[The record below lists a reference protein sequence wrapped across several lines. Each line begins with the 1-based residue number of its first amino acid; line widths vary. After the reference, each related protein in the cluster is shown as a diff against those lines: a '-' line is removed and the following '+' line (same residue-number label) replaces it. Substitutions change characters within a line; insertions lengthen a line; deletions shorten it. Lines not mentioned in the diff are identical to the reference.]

1 MSPSVGDAG
10 NADALHSAYR
20 HIASSRGVNMA
31 IHDSGARLSLVA
43 AACAAAL
50 ASPAVMGQQAPRG
63 TSANDLEEI
72 VVSARRRE
80 ENVQDVPI
88 SIVALNAEALE
99 FRGVQQLSDL
109 SLQVPN
115 IVLMGGG
122 ATGETSGNFHMRG
135 IPGIATY
142 VDGVWQSS
150 DAGLMTM
157 NVVEVER
164 VEVLRGPQGTLF
176 GKNSTGGAIQ
186 YVTKLPTDE
195 FGAKIELTG
204 GEYDRRDVVASVDV
218 PVADNLAIKLTGAQL
233 YRDGFI
239 TSRTTGRKFGDI
251 DDRLLRGDFLW
262 TPSDDV
268 TFRFIAESTDIDRNG
283 SARTLEEIRLTNARP
298 RAYNS
303 AGYPFT
309 NATHV
314 SGFPGGVV
322 GRWETMS
329 DVENDGYV
337 SDLLRV
343 TIDGE
348 VQINDN
354 LLFKTITGYRDIE
367 DRVYTDWDAAEITLI
382 EDDRWRANDQLTQ
395 EFQIQHSLSD
405 RISYVAGFYYW
416 NEYSATRTFRWT
428 FTEFRTGQ
436 LSQAAVTAAQPGFT
450 FTPGNSDVY
459 TGAETS
465 GQAIFGEV
473 NVALTDK
480 LDLTVGVRFNDEE
493 IESYQ
498 ITGTGVQLP
507 ALPDTDPV
515 GDVFAGNKQTVGVAA
530 FDSTTPRVSIAY
542 DWRDNL
548 MVYASYA
555 EGFGAG
561 GINVNPVLGIVPYG
575 PEELSN
581 YEIGLR
587 SDWWDGN
594 LRVNATAFDS
604 EWEGIQLSQ
613 APPDP
618 NNPGLSIPNPIIV
631 NAAAADASGI
641 EIETNWSIGE
651 AWRIDASLAFL
662 DTAYT
667 NPGDATQIQL
677 NTPFAYA
684 PERSYSIGVQHTAS
698 LANSGRLVTRLDY
711 GWMDDYERS
720 REIRFQATQEA
731 FGLLNARVVYEP
743 PAQNWRLSVFGTNLS
758 DEKYLNSGMV
768 SGAFSVD
775 AATVGRP
782 REVGASLQLFFD

>member
-1 MSPSVGDAG
+1 MIPSK
-10 NADALHSAYR
+10 STR
-20 HIASSRGVNMA
+20 P
-31 IHDSGARLSLVA
+31 LSLVA
-43 AACAAAL
+43 AACSTAL
-50 ASPAVMGQQAPRG
+50 LQSIEAQQPPSGASAGG
-63 TSANDLEEI
+63 LEEI

-80 ENVQDVPI
+80 ENLQDVPI
-88 SIVALNAEALE
+88 SIVALNSEALE
-99 FRGVQQLSDL
+99 LRGVQQLSDVG
-109 SLQVPN
+109 LQVPN
-115 IVLMGGG
+115 VVLMGGG

-164 VEVLRGPQGTLF
+164 IEVLRGPQGTLF

-186 YVTKLPTDE
+186 YVTKLPANE
-195 FGAKIELTG
+195 FGAKVELTG
-204 GEYDRRDVVASVDV
+204 GEYDRLDVVASVDV
-218 PVADNLAIKLTGAQL
+218 PLGENLAMKLTGAQL
-233 YRDGFI
+233 TRDGFI
-239 TSRTTGRKFGDI
+239 TSKTTGRKTGDI
-251 DDRLLRGDFLW
+251 DDRLFRGDFVW
-262 TPSDDV
+262 TPTDDLM
-268 TFRFIAESTDIDRNG
+268 FRFVAESTDLDRNG

-298 RAYNS
+298 RAYNT

-309 NATHV
+309 NLTHV
-314 SGFPGGVV
+314 SGFEGGAV
-322 GRWETMS
+322 GEWETMS

-343 TIDGE
+343 TVDGE
-348 VQINDN
+348 LRITDKLV
-354 LLFKTITGYRDIE
+354 FKTITGYREIE

-382 EDDRWRANDQLTQ
+382 EDDRWRENDQLTQ
-395 EFQIQHSLSD
+395 EFQFQHTIND
-405 RISYVAGFYYW
+405 RISYVAGLYYW
-416 NEYSATRTFRWT
+416 NEYSATRTLRWT

-436 LSQAAVTAAQPGFT
+436 LSQAAVFAAQPGFT
-450 FTPGNSDVY
+450 FTPGNSDNYV
-459 TGAETS
+459 GAETS

-473 NVALTDK
+473 NIGLTDR
-480 LDLTVGVRFNDEE
+480 LDLTVGVRYNDED
-493 IESYQ
+493 IESYN
-498 ITGTGVQLP
+498 ITPTGVQLP
-507 ALPDTDPV
+507 PLPDTDPV
-515 GDVFAGNKQTVGVAA
+515 GDVFAGSKQVVGEEA
-530 FDSTTPRVSIAY
+530 FDSTTPRVSISY

-561 GINVNPVLGIVPYG
+561 GINVNPVLGVVPYG

-581 YEIGLR
+581 YEIGMR
-587 SDWWDGN
+587 SDWWDGK
-594 LRVNATAFDS
+594 LRLNATAFDS
-604 EWEGIQLSQ
+604 KWEGIQLSQ

-631 NAAAADASGI
+631 NAAAADASGV
-641 EIETNWSIGE
+641 EVETQWSISE
-651 AWRIDASLAFL
+651 AWRVDASVGLL

-667 NPGDATQIQL
+667 NPGDATQIRL

-684 PERSYSIGVQHTAS
+684 PELSYSIGVQHTAS
-698 LANSGRLVTRLDY
+698 LASSGRLISRLDY

-731 FGLLNARVVYEP
+731 FGLLNARLAYEP
-743 PAQNWRLSVFGTNLS
+743 PAQDWRLSVFGTNLT

-782 REVGASLQLFFD
+782 REVGVSLQVFFD

>member
-1 MSPSVGDAG
+1 M
-10 NADALHSAYR
+10 AL
-20 HIASSRGVNMA
+20 
-31 IHDSGARLSLVA
+31 HDSGAWLSLVA
-43 AACAAAL
+43 VACAAAL
-50 ASPAVMGQQAPRG
+50 AKVDAQQPASGASVGG
-63 TSANDLEEI
+63 LEEI
-72 VVSARRRE
+72 VVSARRRD

-88 SIVALNAEALE
+88 SIVALSSESLE
-99 FRGVQQLSDL
+99 LRGVQQLSDIG
-109 SLQVPN
+109 LQVPN
-115 IVLMGGG
+115 VVLMGGG
-122 ATGETSGNFHMRG
+122 ATGETTGNFHMRG

-157 NVVEVER
+157 SVVEVER

-186 YVTKLPTDE
+186 YVTKLPASE

-204 GEYDRRDVVASVDV
+204 GEYDRRDVVASVDL
-218 PVADNLAIKLTGAQL
+218 PISDNLVAKLTGAQL

-239 TSRTTGRKFGDI
+239 TSLTTGRKFGDI
-251 DDRLLRGDFLW
+251 DDRLFRGDFLW
-262 TPSDDV
+262 TPSEDV
-268 TFRFIAESTDIDRNG
+268 AFRFIAESTDIDRNG

-314 SGFPGGVV
+314 SGFPGGEV
-322 GRWETMS
+322 GKWETMS

-343 TIDGE
+343 TVDGE
-348 VQINDN
+348 VRINDN
-354 LLFKTITGYRDIE
+354 LLFKSITGYRDIE

-382 EDDRWRANDQLTQ
+382 EDDRWRENDQLTQ
-395 EFQIQHSLSD
+395 EFQIQHTIND
-405 RISYVAGFYYW
+405 RIGYVAGFYYW
-416 NEYSATRTFRWT
+416 NEYSATRTLRWT

-436 LSQAAVTAAQPGFT
+436 LSQQAVFAAQPGFT
-450 FTPGNSDVY
+450 FTPGNSDVF

-473 NVALTDK
+473 NVGLTDK
-480 LDLTVGVRFNDEE
+480 LELTVGVRFNDEE
-493 IESYQ
+493 IESYT
-498 ITGTGVQLP
+498 IVPTGVQLP

-515 GDVFAGNKQTVGVAA
+515 GDVFAGNKRTVGATD
-530 FDSTTPRVSIAY
+530 FSSTTPRVSITY
-542 DWRDNL
+542 DWLDNV

-587 SDWWDGN
+587 SDWWNGN
-594 LRVNATAFDS
+594 LRLNATAFDS
-604 EWEGIQLSQ
+604 SWEGIQLSQ

-631 NAAAADASGI
+631 NAAQAEASGL
-641 EIETNWSIGE
+641 ELETQWSIGE

-684 PERSYSIGVQHTAS
+684 PERSYSVGVQHTAS
-698 LANSGRLVTRLDY
+698 LANAGRLITRLDY

-731 FGLLNARVVYEP
+731 FGLLNARMVYEP

-782 REVGASLQLFFD
+782 REVGASLQIRFE

>member
-1 MSPSVGDAG
+1 MIPSK
-10 NADALHSAYR
+10 STR
-20 HIASSRGVNMA
+20 P
-31 IHDSGARLSLVA
+31 LSLVA
-43 AACAAAL
+43 AACSTAL
-50 ASPAVMGQQAPRG
+50 LQSIEAQQPPSGASAGG
-63 TSANDLEEI
+63 LEEI

-80 ENVQDVPI
+80 ENLQDVPI
-88 SIVALNAEALE
+88 SIVALNSEALE
-99 FRGVQQLSDL
+99 LRGVQQLSDVG
-109 SLQVPN
+109 LQVPN
-115 IVLMGGG
+115 VVLMGGG

-164 VEVLRGPQGTLF
+164 IEVLRGPQGTLF

-186 YVTKLPTDE
+186 YVTKLPANE
-195 FGAKIELTG
+195 FGAKVELTG
-204 GEYDRRDVVASVDV
+204 GEYDRLDVVASVDV
-218 PVADNLAIKLTGAQL
+218 PLGENLAMKLTGAQL
-233 YRDGFI
+233 TRDGFI
-239 TSRTTGRKFGDI
+239 TSKTTGRKTGDI
-251 DDRLLRGDFLW
+251 DDRLFRGDFVW
-262 TPSDDV
+262 TPTDDLM
-268 TFRFIAESTDIDRNG
+268 FRFVAESTDLDRNG

-298 RAYNS
+298 RAYNT

-309 NATHV
+309 NLTHV
-314 SGFPGGVV
+314 SGFEGGAV
-322 GRWETMS
+322 GEWETMS

-343 TIDGE
+343 TVDGE
-348 VQINDN
+348 LRITDKLV
-354 LLFKTITGYRDIE
+354 FKTITGYREIE

-382 EDDRWRANDQLTQ
+382 EDDRWRENDQLTQ
-395 EFQIQHSLSD
+395 EFQFQHTIND
-405 RISYVAGFYYW
+405 RISYVAGLYYW
-416 NEYSATRTFRWT
+416 NEYSATRTLRWT

-436 LSQAAVTAAQPGFT
+436 LSQAAVFAAQPGFT
-450 FTPGNSDVY
+450 FTPGNSDNYV
-459 TGAETS
+459 GAETS

-473 NVALTDK
+473 NIGLTDR
-480 LDLTVGVRFNDEE
+480 LDLTVGVRYNDED
-493 IESYQ
+493 IESYN
-498 ITGTGVQLP
+498 ITPTGVQLP
-507 ALPDTDPV
+507 PLPDTDPV
-515 GDVFAGNKQTVGVAA
+515 GDVFAGIKQVVGEEA
-530 FDSTTPRVSIAY
+530 FDSTTPRVSISY

-561 GINVNPVLGIVPYG
+561 GINVNPVLGVVPYG

-581 YEIGLR
+581 YEIGMR
-587 SDWWDGN
+587 SDWWDGK
-594 LRVNATAFDS
+594 LRLNATAFDS
-604 EWEGIQLSQ
+604 KWEGIQLSQ

-631 NAAAADASGI
+631 NAAAADASGV
-641 EIETNWSIGE
+641 EVETQWSISE
-651 AWRIDASLAFL
+651 AWRVDASVGLL

-667 NPGDATQIQL
+667 NPGDATQIRL

-684 PERSYSIGVQHTAS
+684 PELSYSIGVQHTAS
-698 LANSGRLVTRLDY
+698 LASSGRLISRLDY

-731 FGLLNARVVYEP
+731 FGLLNARLAYEP
-743 PAQNWRLSVFGTNLS
+743 PAQDWRLSVFGTNLT

-782 REVGASLQLFFD
+782 REVGVSLQVFFD

>member
-1 MSPSVGDAG
+1 MTRRTSVGA
-10 NADALHSAYR
+10 
-20 HIASSRGVNMA
+20 
-31 IHDSGARLSLVA
+31 LSLVA
-43 AACAAAL
+43 AACSAAL
-50 ASPAVMGQQAPRG
+50 LQPSQAQQAPSG
-63 TSANDLEEI
+63 ANAGGLEEI

-88 SIVALNAEALE
+88 SIVALGSEQLE
-99 FRGVQQLSDL
+99 LRGIQQLSDL

-157 NVVEVER
+157 SVVEVER

-186 YVTKLPTDE
+186 YVTKLPANE

-218 PVADNLAIKLTGAQL
+218 PIADNLVTKLTGAQL

-251 DDRLLRGDFLW
+251 DDRLFRGDFLW

-268 TFRFIAESTDIDRNG
+268 TFRFIAESSDLDRNG

-298 RAYNS
+298 RAFNT

-309 NATHV
+309 NLTHV

-322 GRWETMS
+322 GEWETMS

-337 SDLLRV
+337 SDLMRV

-348 VQINDN
+348 IDLTDN
-354 LLFKTITGYRDIE
+354 IVFKTITGYRDIE

-382 EDDRWRANDQLTQ
+382 EDDRWRENDQLTQ
-395 EFQIQHSLSD
+395 EFQIQHTIND
-405 RISYVAGFYYW
+405 RIGYVAGFYYW

-436 LSQAAVTAAQPGFT
+436 LSQQAVFAAQPGFT
-450 FTPGNSDVY
+450 FTPGNSDNFV
-459 TGAETS
+459 GAETS

-473 NVALTDK
+473 NIALSDR

-493 IESYQ
+493 IESYTIAPTQ
-498 ITGTGVQLP
+498 VLLP
-507 ALPDTDPV
+507 ALPDTEPV
-515 GDVFAGNKQTVGVAA
+515 GDVFAGNKQTVGTAN
-530 FDSTTPRVSIAY
+530 FSSTTPRVSITY
-542 DWRDNL
+542 DWLDNV

-561 GINVNPVLGIVPYG
+561 GINVNPVLGVVPYG

-581 YEIGLR
+581 YEIGMR
-587 SDWWDGN
+587 SDWLDGN
-594 LRVNATAFDS
+594 LRLNATAFDS
-604 EWEGIQLSQ
+604 KWEGIQLSQ

-631 NAAAADASGI
+631 NAAGADASGV
-641 EIETNWSIGE
+641 EIETNWSVGE
-651 AWRIDASLAFL
+651 AWRIDASMALL

-684 PERSYSIGVQHTAS
+684 PERSYSVGVQHTAS
-698 LANSGRLVTRLDY
+698 LASSGRLITRLDY

-731 FGLLNARVVYEP
+731 FGLLNLRLAYEP
-743 PAQNWRLSVFGTNLS
+743 PAQNWRLSVFGTNLT

-782 REVGASLQLFFD
+782 REVGASLQLFFE

>member
-1 MSPSVGDAG
+1 MTF
-10 NADALHSAYR
+10 NT
-20 HIASSRGVNMA
+20 A
-31 IHDSGARLSLVA
+31 IGRWSLVA
-43 AACAAAL
+43 AGCAAAL
-50 ASPAVMGQQAPRG
+50 LQSAYAQQPGAAASG
-63 TSANDLEEI
+63 LEEV

-88 SIVALNAEALE
+88 SIVALSAESLE
-99 FRGVQQLSDL
+99 LRGVQQLSDL
-109 SLQVPN
+109 GLHVPN

-122 ATGETSGNFHMRG
+122 ATGEASGNFHMRG

-142 VDGVWQSS
+142 VDGVWQSTDS
-150 DAGLMTM
+150 GLMTM

-186 YVTKLPTDE
+186 YVTKLPGQE
-195 FGAKIELTG
+195 LGAKIELTT

-218 PVADNLAIKLTGAQL
+218 PLADNLFAKFTGAQL

-251 DDRLLRGDFLW
+251 DDRLFRSDFLW
-262 TPSDDV
+262 TPSEDV
-268 TFRFIAESTDIDRNG
+268 TFHFIAETSELDRNG

-298 RAYNS
+298 RAFNS
-303 AGYPFT
+303 AGYQFD
-309 NATHV
+309 NISHV
-314 SGFPGGVV
+314 SGTPGGRV
-322 GRWETMS
+322 GEWETMS

-348 VQINDN
+348 WQLNDN
-354 LLFKTITGYRDIE
+354 IVLKTITGYRDIE

-395 EFQIQHSLSD
+395 EFQIQHTIND
-405 RISYVAGFYYW
+405 RVSYVAGIYYW

-436 LSQAAVTAAQPGFT
+436 LSQAAVVAAQPGFT
-450 FTPGNSDVY
+450 FTPGNSDNYV
-459 TGAETS
+459 GADTS
-465 GQAIFGEV
+465 GQAIFGEA
-473 NVALTDK
+473 NIALSDR
-480 LDLTVGVRFNDEE
+480 LDLSVGVRVNNEDTENY
-493 IESYQ
+493 S
-498 ITGTGVQLP
+498 ITPTGVALP

-515 GDVFAGNKQTVGVAA
+515 GDVFAGNKTTVGVAD
-530 FDSTTPRVSIAY
+530 FDSTTPRVSITY

-561 GINVNPVLGIVPYG
+561 GINVNPVLGVVPYG
-575 PEELSN
+575 PEELAN

-587 SDWWDGN
+587 SDWWGGR
-594 LRVNATAFDS
+594 LRINATAFDS
-604 EWEGIQLSQ
+604 DWEGIQLSQ

-631 NAAAADASGI
+631 NAARADASGL
-641 EIETNWSIGE
+641 EIETRWSIGD
-651 AWRIDASLAFL
+651 AWDFDASMAFL

-667 NPGDATQIQL
+667 NPGDATQVQL
-677 NTPFAYA
+677 NTTFAYA
-684 PERSYSIGVQHTAS
+684 PERSYSVGAQYTAN
-698 LANSGRLVTRLDY
+698 LANAGRLVARVDY
-711 GWMDDYERS
+711 GWMDDYQRS

-731 FGLLNARVVYEP
+731 FGLTSARLMYEP
-743 PAQNWRLSVFGTNLS
+743 STRNWRVSVFGTNLGN
-758 DEKYLNSGMV
+758 EKYLNSGMV

-782 REVGASLQLFFD
+782 REVGASLQVFFD

>member
-1 MSPSVGDAG
+1 MTRHKSVGP
-10 NADALHSAYR
+10 
-20 HIASSRGVNMA
+20 
-31 IHDSGARLSLVA
+31 LSLVA
-43 AACAAAL
+43 AACSAAL
-50 ASPAVMGQQAPRG
+50 LQPSQAQQAPSG
-63 TSANDLEEI
+63 ASAGGLEEI

-88 SIVALNAEALE
+88 SIVALGSEQLE
-99 FRGVQQLSDL
+99 LRGIQQLSDL
-109 SLQVPN
+109 GLQVPN

-157 NVVEVER
+157 SVVEVER

-186 YVTKLPTDE
+186 YVTKLPADE

-204 GEYDRRDVVASVDV
+204 GEYDRRDIVASVDV
-218 PVADNLAIKLTGAQL
+218 PLTDNLVTKLTGAQL
-233 YRDGFI
+233 YRDGFV
-239 TSRTTGRKFGDI
+239 TSRTNGRKFGDI
-251 DDRLLRGDFLW
+251 DDRLFRGDFVW
-262 TPSDDV
+262 TPSDVV
-268 TFRFIAESTDIDRNG
+268 TFRFIAESSDLDRNG

-298 RAYNS
+298 RAFNT

-309 NATHV
+309 NLTHV

-322 GRWETMS
+322 GEWETMS

-337 SDLLRV
+337 SDLMRV

-348 VQINDN
+348 VDITDDIV
-354 LLFKTITGYRDIE
+354 FKTITGYRDIE

-382 EDDRWRANDQLTQ
+382 EDDRWRENDQLTQ
-395 EFQIQHSLSD
+395 EFQIQHTIND
-405 RISYVAGFYYW
+405 RIGYVAGFYYW

-436 LSQAAVTAAQPGFT
+436 LSQQAVFAAQPGFT
-450 FTPGNSDVY
+450 FTPGNSDNYV
-459 TGAETS
+459 GAETS

-473 NVALTDK
+473 NIALTDR
-480 LDLTVGVRFNDEE
+480 LDLTVGVRFNDED
-493 IESYQ
+493 IESYTIVPTQ
-498 ITGTGVQLP
+498 VMLP
-507 ALPDTDPV
+507 ALPDTEPV
-515 GDVFAGNKQTVGVAA
+515 GDVFAGNKQTVGAA
-530 FDSTTPRVSIAY
+530 DFSSTTPRVSVTY
-542 DWRDNL
+542 DWLDNL

-581 YEIGLR
+581 YEIGMR
-587 SDWWDGN
+587 SDWLDGN
-594 LRVNATAFDS
+594 LRLNATAFDS
-604 EWEGIQLSQ
+604 KWEGIQLSQ

-631 NAAAADASGI
+631 NAAAADASGL
-641 EIETNWSIGE
+641 ELETQWSVGE
-651 AWRIDASLAFL
+651 AWRIDASMAFL
-662 DTAYT
+662 DTGYT

-684 PERSYSIGVQHTAS
+684 PERSYSVGVQHTAS
-698 LANSGRLVTRLDY
+698 LASSGRLITRLDY

-731 FGLLNARVVYEP
+731 FGLLNLRLAYEP
-743 PAQNWRLSVFGTNLS
+743 PAQNWRLSVFGTNLT

-782 REVGASLQLFFD
+782 REVGASLQLFFE

>member
-1 MSPSVGDAG
+1 MRPSTVGP
-10 NADALHSAYR
+10 
-20 HIASSRGVNMA
+20 
-31 IHDSGARLSLVA
+31 LSLVA
-43 AACAAAL
+43 AACSAAL
-50 ASPAVMGQQAPRG
+50 LQPGHAQQPASGASEGG
-63 TSANDLEEI
+63 LEEI
-72 VVSARRRE
+72 VVSARRRD
-80 ENVQDVPI
+80 ENLQDVPI
-88 SIVALNAEALE
+88 SIVALNSESLE
-99 FRGVQQLSDL
+99 LRGIQQLSDIG
-109 SLQVPN
+109 LQVPN

-157 NVVEVER
+157 SVVEVER

-186 YVTKLPTDE
+186 YVTKLPADE
-195 FGAKIELTG
+195 FAAKIELTG

-218 PVADNLAIKLTGAQL
+218 PLSENLVTKLTGAQL

-239 TSRTTGRKFGDI
+239 TSKTTGRKFGDI
-251 DDRLLRGDFLW
+251 DDRLFRGDFLW
-262 TPSDDV
+262 TPADDV
-268 TFRFIAESTDIDRNG
+268 TFRFIAESSDLDRNG

-298 RAYNS
+298 RAFNS

-309 NATHV
+309 NLTHV

-322 GRWETMS
+322 GEWETMS

-343 TIDGE
+343 TVDGE
-348 VQINDN
+348 VQITDDI
-354 LLFKTITGYRDIE
+354 LFKTITGYRDIE

-382 EDDRWRANDQLTQ
+382 EDDRWRENDQLTQ
-395 EFQIQHSLSD
+395 EFQIQHTIND
-405 RISYVAGFYYW
+405 RINYVAGLYYW

-436 LSQAAVTAAQPGFT
+436 LSQTAVTTAQPGFQ

-473 NVALTDK
+473 NIGLTDQ

-493 IESYQ
+493 IESYN
-498 ITGTGVQLP
+498 IVGTDVQLP
-507 ALPDTDPV
+507 ALPDTEPV
-515 GDVFAGNKQTVGVAA
+515 GDVFAGNKQTVGTAD
-530 FDSTTPRVSIAY
+530 FSSTTPRVSISY

-575 PEELSN
+575 PEELAN
-581 YEIGLR
+581 YEIGMR
-587 SDWWDGN
+587 SDWLDGN
-594 LRVNATAFDS
+594 LRFNATAFDS

-631 NAAAADASGI
+631 NAAAADASGV
-641 EIETNWSIGE
+641 ELETQWSIGE
-651 AWRIDASLAFL
+651 AWRVDASLAFL

-667 NPGDATQIQL
+667 NPGDATQIVL
-677 NTPFAYA
+677 DTPFAYA

-698 LANSGRLVTRLDY
+698 LASSGRLITRLDY

-731 FGLLNARVVYEP
+731 FGLLNARLAYEP
-743 PAQNWRLSVFGTNLS
+743 PAQNWRLSVFGTNLT

>member
-1 MSPSVGDAG
+1 MKSAG
-10 NADALHSAYR
+10 
-20 HIASSRGVNMA
+20 
-31 IHDSGARLSLVA
+31 RLSLIA
-43 AACAAAL
+43 TACAAAL
-50 ASPAVMGQQAPRG
+50 SPSVQAQQQNGAAASG
-63 TSANDLEEI
+63 LEEV

-88 SIVALNAEALE
+88 SIVALSGESLE
-99 FRGVQQLSDL
+99 LRGVQQLSDL
-109 SLQVPN
+109 GLQVPN

-157 NVVEVER
+157 SVVEVER
-164 VEVLRGPQGTLF
+164 IEVLRGPQGTLF

-186 YVTKLPTDE
+186 YVTKLPGQE
-195 FGAKIELTG
+195 LGARLELSM
-204 GEYDRRDVVASVDV
+204 GEYDRRDVIASADV
-218 PVADNLAIKLTGAQL
+218 PLGDNVYAKFTGAQL

-251 DDRLLRGDFLW
+251 DDRLFRGDFLW
-262 TPSDDV
+262 TPSDNV
-268 TFRFIAESTDIDRNG
+268 TFRFIAESSELDRNG
-283 SARTLEEIRLTNARP
+283 SARTLEEIRLTNLRP

-309 NATHV
+309 NLTHV

-322 GRWETMS
+322 GEWETMS

-343 TIDGE
+343 TVDGE
-348 VQINDN
+348 VQINEN
-354 LLFKTITGYRDIE
+354 VTFKTITGYRDIE

-382 EDDRWRANDQLTQ
+382 EDDRWRENDQLTQ
-395 EFQIQHSLSD
+395 EFQIQHTIND
-405 RISYVAGFYYW
+405 RLSYVAGLYYW

-436 LSQAAVTAAQPGFT
+436 LSQAAVFAAQPGFT
-450 FTPGNSDVY
+450 FTPGNSDNYV
-459 TGAETS
+459 GAETS
-465 GQAIFGEV
+465 GQAIFGEA
-473 NVALTDK
+473 NFTLTDK
-480 LDLTVGVRFNDEE
+480 LELTAGVRFNDEE
-493 IESYQ
+493 IESYT
-498 ITGTGVQLP
+498 IVPTAVQLP
-507 ALPDTDPV
+507 ALPDTEPV
-515 GDVFAGNKQTVGVAA
+515 GDVFAGTKLTVGASE
-530 FDSTTPRVSIAY
+530 FSSTTPRVSITY
-542 DWRDNL
+542 DWRDNV

-587 SDWWDGN
+587 SDWWNGN
-594 LRVNATAFDS
+594 LRLNATAFDS
-604 EWEGIQLSQ
+604 KWEGIQLSQ

-631 NAAAADASGI
+631 NAAAADASGM
-641 EIETNWSIGE
+641 ELETMWSIGE
-651 AWRIDASLAFL
+651 AWRVDASLAFL

-684 PERSYSIGVQHTAS
+684 PERSYSVGAQYTAT
-698 LANSGRLVTRLDY
+698 LGNAGRLVSRIDY
-711 GWMDDYERS
+711 GWMDDYQRS

-731 FGLLNARVVYEP
+731 FGLVSARVMYEP
-743 PAQNWRLSVFGTNLS
+743 PDQNWRLSVFGTNLS
-758 DEKYLNSGMV
+758 NEKYLNSGMV

-782 REVGASLQLFFD
+782 REVGASLQIFFD

>member
-1 MSPSVGDAG
+1 MT
-10 NADALHSAYR
+10 
-20 HIASSRGVNMA
+20 

-50 ASPAVMGQQAPRG
+50 SSPAVMGQQGAGG
-63 TSANDLEEI
+63 TTANSLEEI

-88 SIVALNAEALE
+88 SIVALSAEALE

-186 YVTKLPTDE
+186 FVTKLPGDE

-218 PVADNLAIKLTGAQL
+218 PVADTLAIKLTGAQL

-298 RAYNS
+298 RAFNT

-314 SGFPGGVV
+314 SGFPGGDV
-322 GRWETMS
+322 GKWETMS

-348 VQINDN
+348 VRITDN

-395 EFQIQHSLSD
+395 EFQIQHSISD

-416 NEYSATRTFRWT
+416 NEYSAARQFRWT

-436 LSQAAVTAAQPGFT
+436 LSQSAVTAVQPGFT

-473 NVALTDK
+473 NIALTDR

-493 IESYQ
+493 IESYE
-498 ITGTGVQLP
+498 ITPTGAQLP

-515 GDVFAGNKQTVGVAA
+515 GDVFAGNKRTVGVAA

-618 NNPGLSIPNPIIV
+618 NNPGLSIPFPITV

-651 AWRIDASLAFL
+651 AWRVDASLAFL

-731 FGLLNARVVYEP
+731 FGLLNARMVYEP

>member
-1 MSPSVGDAG
+1 MTRHKAVGP
-10 NADALHSAYR
+10 
-20 HIASSRGVNMA
+20 
-31 IHDSGARLSLVA
+31 LSLVA
-43 AACAAAL
+43 AACSAAL
-50 ASPAVMGQQAPRG
+50 LQPSQAQQAPSG
-63 TSANDLEEI
+63 ASAGGLEEI

-88 SIVALNAEALE
+88 SIVALGSEQLE
-99 FRGVQQLSDL
+99 LRGIQQLSDL
-109 SLQVPN
+109 GLQVPN

-157 NVVEVER
+157 SVVEVER

-186 YVTKLPTDE
+186 NVTKLPADE

-204 GEYDRRDVVASVDV
+204 GEYDRRDIVASVDV
-218 PVADNLAIKLTGAQL
+218 PLTDNLVTKLTGAQL
-233 YRDGFI
+233 YRDGFV
-239 TSRTTGRKFGDI
+239 TSRTNGRKFGDI
-251 DDRLLRGDFLW
+251 DDRLFRGDFVW
-262 TPSDDV
+262 TPSDVV
-268 TFRFIAESTDIDRNG
+268 TFRFIAESSDLDRNG

-298 RAYNS
+298 RAFNT

-309 NATHV
+309 NLTHV

-322 GRWETMS
+322 GEWETMS

-337 SDLLRV
+337 SDLMRV

-348 VQINDN
+348 VDITDDIV
-354 LLFKTITGYRDIE
+354 FKTITGYRDIE

-382 EDDRWRANDQLTQ
+382 EDDRWRENDQLTQ
-395 EFQIQHSLSD
+395 EFQIQHTIND
-405 RISYVAGFYYW
+405 RIGYVAGFYYW

-436 LSQAAVTAAQPGFT
+436 LSQQAVFAAQPGFT
-450 FTPGNSDVY
+450 FTPGNSDNYV
-459 TGAETS
+459 GAETS

-473 NVALTDK
+473 NIALTDR
-480 LDLTVGVRFNDEE
+480 LDLTVGVRFNDED
-493 IESYQ
+493 IESYTIVPTQ
-498 ITGTGVQLP
+498 VMLP
-507 ALPDTDPV
+507 ALPDTEPV
-515 GDVFAGNKQTVGVAA
+515 GDVFAGNKQTVGAA
-530 FDSTTPRVSIAY
+530 DFSSTTPRVSVTY
-542 DWRDNL
+542 DWLDNL

-581 YEIGLR
+581 YEIGMR
-587 SDWWDGN
+587 SDWLDGN
-594 LRVNATAFDS
+594 LRLNATAFDS
-604 EWEGIQLSQ
+604 KWEGIQLSQ

-631 NAAAADASGI
+631 NAAAADASGL
-641 EIETNWSIGE
+641 ELETQWSVGE
-651 AWRIDASLAFL
+651 AWRIDASMAFL
-662 DTAYT
+662 DTGYT

-684 PERSYSIGVQHTAS
+684 PERSYSVGVQHTAS
-698 LANSGRLVTRLDY
+698 LASSGRLITRLDY

-731 FGLLNARVVYEP
+731 FGLLNLRLAYEP
-743 PAQNWRLSVFGTNLS
+743 PAQNWRLSVFGTNLT

-782 REVGASLQLFFD
+782 REVGASLQLFFE